1 MPEEEIAR
9 SLHELQAKSV
19 DKLEYDLVS
28 LEYQYSMWVRE
39 DNLIE
44 KAKKPEYG
52 NALDAKELYP
62 DIKPKS
68 FKQVAQEF
76 YSS

>member
-1 MPEEEIAR
+1 MKRILP
-9 SLHELQAKSV
+9 ELQIKRA
-19 DKLEYDLVS
+19 DKLVYDLVN
-28 LEYQYSMWVRE
+28 LEYNYSMWVRE

-68 FKQVAQEF
+68 FTQVAQEF
-76 YSS
+76 YST